1 MCIASVNVN
10 TSTITEKE
18 EVKSKLLSFDGVKYY
33 VWSVCYT
40 DDGQANKIYHS
51 TVPSPNS
58 SSISSPSSNSF
69 RNRAWSCSLFF
80 FCQYLYAATTPRTN
94 TVETR
99 ALINMTTARCVS
111 FLFLWGFEAELESID
126 KWKQTHEYTF
136 EQRAVCTETSTSRGT
151 CRSHTDGFIKH
162 PQGMSLVYPIKR
174 IPWRLDNLKN
184 F

>member
-18 EVKSKLLSFDGVKYY
+18 EVKSKLLSFDGVNYY

-111 FLFLWGFEAELESID
+111 FPFLWGFEAELESID
-126 KWKQTHEYTF
+126 KWKTDSWVYFWTKSCLHWNINKQRDMQITH
-136 EQRAVCTETSTSRGT
+136 RWINKTSARHVPCLPYQKNT
-151 CRSHTDGFIKH
+151 
-162 PQGMSLVYPIKR
+162 
-174 IPWRLDNLKN
+174 LKVG
-184 F
+184 